1 MDRFFKMFSKGLS
14 GKKEEPKKEEED
26 PMFDLNLNF
35 EVTYLKPNEILNS
48 LVKEVK
54 IGGQQIESYENY
66 NFSLHKLISQFNDE
80 ASELDYRYKKFI
92 EKNDMMQVDI
102 GIIY

>member
-48 LVKEVK
+48 LV
-54 IGGQQIESYENY
+54 N
-66 NFSLHKLISQFNDE
+66 
-80 ASELDYRYKKFI
+80 
-92 EKNDMMQVDI
+92 
-102 GIIY
+102 